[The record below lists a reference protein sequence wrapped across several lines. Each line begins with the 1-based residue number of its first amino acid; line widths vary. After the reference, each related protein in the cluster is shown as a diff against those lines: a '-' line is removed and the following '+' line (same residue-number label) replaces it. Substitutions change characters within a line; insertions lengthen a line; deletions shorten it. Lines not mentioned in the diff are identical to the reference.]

1 LFGVQVFEHAFEEYR
16 VDPPPEE
23 GGSPVR
29 WSEFERV
36 APELADAG
44 RGLFSQFGVGLA
56 YLATIRSDGGPRLH
70 PMCPLLA
77 EDGLYGFLIPSPKAR
92 DLVRDGRYAMHAFAP
107 EEVDDEF
114 CITGTARAVDAGPLR
129 DTLAATHTAAV
140 EDDHRLFE
148 FDVETALLA
157 RYRHR
162 GDWPPTYTVWRERDS
177 A

>member
-1 LFGVQVFEHAFEEYR
+1 
-16 VDPPPEE
+16 
-23 GGSPVR
+23 VR
-29 WSEFERV
+29 WSAFEQV

-44 RGLFSQFGVGLA
+44 RGLLTQFGVGLA
-56 YLATIRSDGGPRLH
+56 FLATVRPDGGPRLH

-77 EDGLYGFLIPSPKAR
+77 EDGLFAFLIPSPKAR
-92 DLVRDGRYAMHAFAP
+92 DLIRDARYAMHAFPP

-114 CITGTARAVDAGPLR
+114 CITGSAHLVGPGALR
-129 DTLAATHTAAV
+129 DALVSSHHMAV

-162 GDWPPTYTVWRERDS
+162 GDWPPSYTAWRQPAS
-177 A
+177 G